1 MHTRMKIS
9 GFIRGFII
17 GALGALAL
25 VAHGVIPHAS
35 QEAPSILDDPAVIVV
50 QADFSSRVGNPA
62 RLTDGASIPIEV
74 RFE

>member
-17 GALGALAL
+17 GALGMLAL
-25 VAHGVIPHAS
+25 IANGVIPQAHPPG
-35 QEAPSILDDPAVIVV
+35 PSILDDPAVIVV
-50 QADFSSRVGNPA
+50 EADFSSRLANPL
-62 RLTDGASIPIEV
+62 RLTDGATIPIEV